1 MADVTLTISEELMSK
16 LNEYARAAGQ
26 PSGEEFARMILQR
39 EIDRLEDSGANQ
51 KIEDRLRGLG
61 YIS

>member
-1 MADVTLTISEELMSK
+1 MADTTLTISEELMTK
-16 LNEYARAAGQ
+16 LDKYAAAAGQ
-26 PSGEEFARMILQR
+26 ETGEDFAKVILQR
-39 EIDRLEDSGANQ
+39 EIDKLEDAGANE

>member
-1 MADVTLTISEELMSK
+1 MAESTLTISDELMAK
-16 LNEYARAAGQ
+16 LNEYAPAAGEE
-26 PSGEEFARMILQR
+26 SGEQFARVILQR
-39 EIDRLEDSGANQ
+39 EIDKLEDAGDNE

>member
-1 MADVTLTISEELMSK
+1 MPDATLTISDTLMSK
-16 LNEYARAAGQ
+16 LNEYAKAAGQ
-26 PSGEEFARMILQR
+26 PGGEEFARMILQR
-39 EIDRLEDSGANQ
+39 EIDRLEDSGADQ

>member
-1 MADVTLTISEELMSK
+1 MPDATLTISEALMSK
-16 LNEYARAAGQ
+16 LNAYAKAAGQ
-26 PSGEEFARMILQR
+26 PNGDEIARMILQR
-39 EIDRLEDSGANQ
+39 EIDRLEDSGADQ